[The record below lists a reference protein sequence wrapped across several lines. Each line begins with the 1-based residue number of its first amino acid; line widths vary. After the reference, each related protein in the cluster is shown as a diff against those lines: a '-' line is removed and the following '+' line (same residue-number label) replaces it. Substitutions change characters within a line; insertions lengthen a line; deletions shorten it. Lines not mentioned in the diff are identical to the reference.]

1 MSISQLASAAA
12 LEVLSRRLLLVDSDD
27 GDRDGPD
34 APDAPTPRRPH
45 EWRRYYLVHVS
56 CQKPFELALPAT

>member
-34 APDAPTPRRPH
+34 APTPRRPD